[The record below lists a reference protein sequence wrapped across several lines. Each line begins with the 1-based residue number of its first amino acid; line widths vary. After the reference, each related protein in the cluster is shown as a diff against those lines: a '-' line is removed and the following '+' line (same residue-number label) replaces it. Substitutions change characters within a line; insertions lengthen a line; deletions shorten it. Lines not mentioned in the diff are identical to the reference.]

1 MTRKTD
7 LVNTMRLRTAQA
19 FLARAAGTCLSAV
32 SSAGLLWSALAQSP
46 LAAAFVDQPDAH
58 RAVAWIRFVDAPES
72 YTGKPYYWLGN
83 GDLRLVFSVHPEPGQ
98 SVELLWGS
106 KRDHRQATL
115 VVNGRSLP
123 VEGGGHDGFR
133 WLRVP
138 LPAELAGDTID
149 LTLRAS
155 GGLPAFLAEAR
166 LMGSAEAAGPS
177 SAEQVA
183 FRARVLAKPEV
194 YRAPEGPVFPEQAR
208 EVWQREPMPRPSALA
223 AVPEATFAAAEANG
237 RLANEGFYRA
247 RRFIDGWLAHADPVT
262 GLIPRNLNQSRD
274 FWNGRD
280 AGADNYAFMVLTAA
294 MTDRPLLE
302 GRMLAILRTE
312 ERVTARLD
320 RLADDYSF
328 SRQTWRREPFD
339 LEATI
344 FDSAEYVKDGLL
356 TITEWMGPSPWS
368 VRMIGLMDD
377 IWKHAAIDTPFGM
390 LPTLN
395 FEVNG
400 DLLQGCS
407 RLYWFTGDPKY
418 LDWAIRLGDYY
429 LLGDHHPT
437 RDLGDLRLSD
447 HGCEVVNGLS
457 ELYVA
462 VSHVRPAKKAA
473 YREPLQAL
481 YDAILDLG
489 RNEDGLLYQTINAKD
504 GTHSSALCDTWG
516 YNYDG
521 IYTAYV
527 VDGTERYR
535 DAVRHVLAGLGP
547 KYHGRPWGDKSQDGI
562 ADSIE
567 GALNL
572 YNREPVDA
580 AAAWIDH
587 QTRVLWD
594 CQHADGVIEAW
605 HGDGNFART
614 TLMYALWKT
623 QGITIEPWR
632 ADVCFGAVRDGDR
645 LHLLLTSQ
653 APWQGLVKFDRPRH
667 RDWFRLPVDY
677 PRINQF
683 PEWFTAQA
691 GRAYRVELGVGA
703 ARQIRPGEALIA
715 GQPCSLP
722 GDGAVVWWTVVTQGE

>member
-1 MTRKTD
+1 MTRRND
-7 LVNTMRLRTAQA
+7 LENLMKSLIGRLFPKRIARTW
-19 FLARAAGTCLSAV
+19 AAVLWAATPF
-32 SSAGLLWSALAQSP
+32 WSALPQTPAT
-46 LAAAFVDQPDAH
+46 AAFVEQPAAR
-58 RAVAWIRFVDAPES
+58 RAVAWIRFVDAPER
-72 YTGKPYYWLGN
+72 YAGTPYYWLGN
-83 GDLRLVFSVHPEPGQ
+83 GDLRLAFSVRPESGQ
-98 SVELLWGS
+98 ALELHWGA
-106 KRDHRQATL
+106 KQDHRQATL
-115 VVNGRSLP
+115 VVNGRPLP

-138 LPAELAGDTID
+138 LPGDLPGDRIE

-166 LMGSAEAAGPS
+166 LTGAGEDRGPS
-177 SAEQVA
+177 PAEQIA
-183 FRARVLAKPEV
+183 FRAEVLAKPET
-194 YRAPEGPVFPEQAR
+194 YRAPDGPVFPEQAR
-208 EVWQREPMPRPSALA
+208 EVWQREPVVRPAGLA
-223 AVPEATFAAAEANG
+223 EIPATLFAAAEANS

-247 RRFIDGWLAHADPVT
+247 RRFIDGWLAHADAVT

-280 AGADNYAFMVLTAA
+280 SGADNYAFMVLTAA

-302 GRMLAILRTE
+302 GRMLGMLRTE
-312 ERVTARLD
+312 ERVTARVD

-339 LEATI
+339 LDATI

-377 IWKHAAIDTPFGM
+377 IWKHAAVDTPFGKI
-390 LPTLN
+390 PTLN

-437 RDLGDLRLSD
+437 RDLDDLRLSD

-462 VSHVRPAKKAA
+462 VSHVRPVKKAA

-481 YDAILDLG
+481 YDAILEHG
-489 RNEDGLLYQTINAKD
+489 RNADGLLYQTINAKA

-521 IYTAYV
+521 IYTAFV
-527 VDGTERYR
+527 VDGAERYR
-535 DAVRHVLAGLGP
+535 DAVRHVLARLGP

-580 AAAWIDH
+580 ASAWIDH

-594 CQHADGVIEAW
+594 CQRADGVIEAW

-632 ADVCFGAVRDGDR
+632 ADVCFGAVREGDR
-645 LHLLLTSQ
+645 LHLLLTSR
-653 APWQGLVKFDRPRH
+653 APWHGAVKFDRPRH
-667 RDWFRLPVDY
+667 RDLFRLPVDY

-683 PEWFTAQA
+683 PEWFTAAA
-691 GRAYRVELGVGA
+691 GQAYRVRLGAGA
-703 ARQIRPGEALIA
+703 APQIRTGEALIA
-715 GQPCSLP
+715 GESCALP
-722 GDGAVVWWTVVTQGE
+722 GDGAVVWWTIETRAK